1 MGSDCLFSGS
11 LSNVGVR
18 IQREQNP
25 RPEGT
30 EVSEPEGDS
39 FECLDCVVAT
49 LGKPIGQAKIS
60 IKVEDLPEAVRI
72 CVLDRGCGIAPGDL
86 PNIFQMFYTSRAR
99 RPDAS
104 PGMGLG
110 LAICEAIVQAHG
122 GSIAASNREDG
133 PGAQFCFTLPKDAP
147 QARQEGSL

>member
-1 MGSDCLFSGS
+1 MRKFKKRFPALPVSIRLPDEMLMARMDPI
-11 LSNVGVR
+11 L
-18 IQREQNP
+18 IEQVIVNL
-25 RPEGT
+25 
-30 EVSEPEGDS
+30 
-39 FECLDCVVAT
+39 LDNAIKHTCENEE
-49 LGKPIGQAKIS
+49 IS

-72 CVLDRGCGIAPGDL
+72 CVLDRGCGIAPEDL